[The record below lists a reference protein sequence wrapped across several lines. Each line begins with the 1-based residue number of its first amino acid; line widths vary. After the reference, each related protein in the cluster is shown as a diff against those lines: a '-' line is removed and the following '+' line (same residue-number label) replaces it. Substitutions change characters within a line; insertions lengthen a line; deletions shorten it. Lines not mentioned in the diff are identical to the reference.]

1 MPEFEAFFHTA
12 TGHRPHGYLAR
23 IAKDG
28 LPAQVQ
34 MPAAAAK
41 TELILAWLWRR
52 LHGPDPAVT
61 PRRLLYVL
69 PPGALPE
76 AWSGSLRAWLARL
89 ELADQV
95 AVHVV
100 RGGSG
105 ENTGDWREN
114 MHQPAIVLGEADLL
128 VSKALNRGYGT
139 GRALYPV
146 DFALVC
152 NGAQWIVDEP
162 ARCQRAVATL
172 RQLAG
177 QVAVF
182 GTAEPFA
189 VTCRTAADPGGW
201 RHADRSAE
209 PGDDAGEPGDSA
221 EPGDYPALAAFA
233 AASHRAGTLTLV
245 EVDRGAAAREVYR
258 PLRDGPARCVLLH
271 AQFRGI
277 ERSARAAE
285 IVADPVDLIVVSAGK
300 AVSGLGL
307 TPAVVV
313 TETAPRPTPAPRSGQ
328 PAVLPE
334 GPLAREIP
342 DLITL
347 FDTAPVPPDP
357 AGLVD
362 GCLRDGGQPDVE
374 LAWVTWTAGPDGA
387 PDPEVRYPAP
397 EYRCRVSVSEA
408 LELAESR
415 PVWRFNRAAGEWQP
429 LTRLSPTTPGVPTAP
444 GVPRAPD
451 QSVASDESVAS
462 EEPVASDEPVAPG
475 EPLEPYEL
483 LLVDAAA
490 GGYDPETGFDPRARM
505 PVPDSPEVLTPA
517 ERTERTEHAE
527 RAERAERAAIA
538 AAAAAPEQP
547 GPAGPARSW
556 QSLSEH
562 SERVRDQAAALL
574 AFLAP
579 ALPPVAARAAVLAG
593 YLHDVGKAH
602 PVWQDALCALAGEA
616 DAATVAAGRPWAK
629 SGTDGRLEFA
639 GGVAFRHELASLL
652 LIDGPLRPLLA
663 MSPDPDLTRYLV
675 LAHHG
680 LLRVQVRDPATPA
693 AAGHA
698 GQGVLLGLEHGATT
712 GIPPVLGQPGSTLSV
727 DLGQFCPGGDR
738 SWSESVRALLGRY
751 GPFTLAYLEAIVR
764 IADWRASGG
773 RELPSADR

>member
-1 MPEFEAFFHTA
+1 MPGFEAFFTAA
-12 TGHRPHGYLAR
+12 TGHRPHGYLAL
-23 IAKDG
+23 IARDG

-34 MPAAAAK
+34 VPAAAAN
-41 TELILAWLWRR
+41 TGVILAWLWRR
-52 LHGPDPAVT
+52 LHGPDPAAT

-76 AWSGSLRAWLARL
+76 AWSGPLLAWLARL
-89 ELADQV
+89 ELTGQV

-114 MHQPAIVLGEADLL
+114 MHQPAIVVGDADLL

-139 GRALYPV
+139 WRALYPV

-152 NGAQWIVDEP
+152 NGAQWIVDDP

-177 QVAVF
+177 QAAVS
-182 GTAEPFA
+182 GTAEPFGL
-189 VTCRTAADPGGW
+189 TCLSTADPGGAPL
-201 RHADRSAE
+201 AD
-209 PGDDAGEPGDSA
+209 GGT

-245 EVDRGAAAREVYR
+245 EVGRAAAAREVYR
-258 PLRDGPARCVLLH
+258 LLRDGPVRCVLLH

-277 ERSARAAE
+277 ERAARLAE
-285 IVADPVDLIVVSAGK
+285 IAGGPADLIVVSAGQ
-300 AVSGLGL
+300 AASGLGL
-307 TPAVVV
+307 TPAVTV
-313 TETAPRPTPAPRSGQ
+313 TETVPRPTAAPRSDQ
-328 PAVLPE
+328 QAVPPA
-334 GPLAREIP
+334 GPPAREPP
-342 DLITL
+342 DLAAL

-362 GCLRDGGQPDVE
+362 GYLRDGGRPDVE

-387 PDPEVRYPAP
+387 PDPEVRYPAA
-397 EYRCRVSVSEA
+397 EFRGRVSVSEA

-415 PVWRFNRAAGEWQP
+415 PVWRFNTAAGEWQP
-429 LTRLSPTTPGVPTAP
+429 LTRPSLPASGGPAAPDELAVPGATAAP
-444 GVPRAPD
+444 GDTAAPAVPSPY
-451 QSVASDESVAS
+451 
-462 EEPVASDEPVAPG
+462 
-475 EPLEPYEL
+475 EPLKPYEL

-490 GGYDPETGFDPRARM
+490 GGYDPETGFDPRARTR
-505 PVPDSPEVLTPA
+505 VPDSPEVLTPA
-517 ERTERTEHAE
+517 ERA
-527 RAERAERAAIA
+527 ARAARA
-538 AAAAAPEQP
+538 APAAPEQP

-574 AFLAP
+574 AVLAP
-579 ALPPVAARAAVLAG
+579 SLPPAAARATVLAG

-602 PVWQDALCALAGEA
+602 PVWQDALCALASEA
-616 DAATVAAGRPWAK
+616 DAGAVAAGRPWAK

-639 GGVAFRHELASLL
+639 GGVAFRHELVSLL
-652 LIDGPLRPLLA
+652 LLDGPLRPLLA
-663 MSPDPDLTRYLV
+663 ASPDPDLTRYLV

-680 LLRVQVRDPATPA
+680 LLRVQVRGAAEPA
-693 AAGHA
+693 AAGVA
-698 GQGVLLGLEHGATT
+698 GRPVVLLGLEHGATT
-712 GIPPVLGQPGSTLSV
+712 GIPPVLGQPGTALTV
-727 DLGQFCPGGDR
+727 DLGQFYPGGDR
-738 SWSESVRALLGRY
+738 SWPESVRALLGRY
-751 GPFTLAYLEAIVR
+751 GPFTLAYLETIVR
-764 IADWRASGG
+764 MADWRASGG